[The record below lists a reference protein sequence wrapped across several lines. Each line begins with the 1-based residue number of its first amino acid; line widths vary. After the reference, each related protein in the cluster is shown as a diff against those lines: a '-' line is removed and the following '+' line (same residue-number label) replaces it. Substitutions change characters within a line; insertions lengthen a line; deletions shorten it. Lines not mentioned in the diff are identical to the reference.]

1 MRRTENECKQTESW
15 SVHPLGL
22 GTELPFQ
29 CVYGKVDGVPWRR
42 HSSNVLFVNPYCADP
57 NAESRAAGA
66 AACFRSGSIQ
76 TDRLAGSP
84 GTLLVQVD

>member
-1 MRRTENECKQTESW
+1 MNALNDDVVLWPVWCDYTADEWNTS
-15 SVHPLGL
+15 
-22 GTELPFQ
+22 T
-29 CVYGKVDGVPWRR
+29 R
-42 HSSNVLFVNPYCADP
+42 HEYAAQAALCGRNVLFVNPCCADP
-57 NAESRAAGA
+57 DAESRAAGA

>member
-1 MRRTENECKQTESW
+1 MNALNADVVLWPVWCDYTADEWNTS
-15 SVHPLGL
+15 
-22 GTELPFQ
+22 T
-29 CVYGKVDGVPWRR
+29 R
-42 HSSNVLFVNPYCADP
+42 HEYAAQAALCGRNVLFVNPYCADP